1 MKYFFSDP
9 MSFASK
15 FSSFLFTPNPRR
27 SEYGFFAL
35 RMILGYLWLDTVIP
49 RWFALAVGHP
59 EANALVNNLFGS
71 GAAIPITYLV
81 TGLETIA
88 AIFLLVGF
96 LTRLAAVWGVI
107 QFSITGVTGWTMPA
121 GMNCT
126 VLALPSICSHIT
138 GSFGLLK
145 DFGLLGSSLV
155 LFFSGSQILS
165 VDKLIFKRKSRK
177 ASLV

>member
-1 MKYFFSDP
+1 MKHLFADL

-15 FSSFLFTPNPRR
+15 FTSFLFSPNPRR
-27 SEYGFFAL
+27 SEYGFFAI
-35 RMILGYLWLDTVIP
+35 RMILGYLWLDTIIP

-59 EANALVNNLFGS
+59 EANGLANNLFGS
-71 GAAIPITYLV
+71 GASIQITYLV
-81 TGLETIA
+81 SGFETIA

-107 QFSITGVTGWTMPA
+107 EFSITGIVGWTMPA

-145 DFGLLGSSLV
+145 DFGLLGLSLV

-165 VDKLIFKRKSRK
+165 ADKLIFKRKSK
-177 ASLV
+177 KVQFV